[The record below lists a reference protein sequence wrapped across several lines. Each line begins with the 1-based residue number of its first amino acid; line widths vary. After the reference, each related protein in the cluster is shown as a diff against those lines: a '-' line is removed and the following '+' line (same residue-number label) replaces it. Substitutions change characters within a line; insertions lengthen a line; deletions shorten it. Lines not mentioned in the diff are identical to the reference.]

1 MLKFRANALAIFGA
15 FALLAMSVVATPAMA
30 DGGSP
35 CQHMRYEG
43 SGNYGCPAGQ
53 VGSISAKCSFNGC
66 GGRTYCNTANG
77 PYGTGWKITSNTC
90 KPAVAFSHNS
100 HETRTETCPTT
111 QPSGVI
117 NQRRDFEVWSDGSR
131 KNYSAWY
138 ETDRTCAAIKSSTAK
153 ESQTLTCP
161 DSKPSGTWL
170 QERTYEIW
178 TDGSNKN
185 YGEWADVSVC
195 SNGVP
200 VAQALSLITDEDT
213 PASVTLSATDDHDTI
228 SFELVTSPSNGHVQI
243 NGSTLTFQPGTD
255 WNGSTNLTYRAI
267 DPYGAYSD
275 AALVNITVYPI
286 NDAPVAHP
294 LTMHLG
300 QYKSG
305 TLLLRASDIDSTG
318 PFAFEIVNPPS
329 NVDYSL
335 EGALLEI
342 RSSGKWN
349 GQSRLT
355 YRAQDDLG
363 AWSAPAAVVISV
375 VPSPAAQV
383 KAGMAEMEFRV
394 LIQDMK

>member
-1 MLKFRANALAIFGA
+1 
-15 FALLAMSVVATPAMA
+15 
-30 DGGSP
+30 
-35 CQHMRYEG
+35 
-43 SGNYGCPAGQ
+43 
-53 VGSISAKCSFNGC
+53 
-66 GGRTYCNTANG
+66 
-77 PYGTGWKITSNTC
+77 
-90 KPAVAFSHNS
+90 
-100 HETRTETCPTT
+100 
-111 QPSGVI
+111 
-117 NQRRDFEVWSDGSR
+117 
-131 KNYSAWY
+131 
-138 ETDRTCAAIKSSTAK
+138 
-153 ESQTLTCP
+153 
-161 DSKPSGTWL
+161 
-170 QERTYEIW
+170 
-178 TDGSNKN
+178 
-185 YGEWADVSVC
+185 
-195 SNGVP
+195 
-200 VAQALSLITDEDT
+200 
-213 PASVTLSATDDHDTI
+213 
-228 SFELVTSPSNGHVQI
+228 VQI